1 MGEPNKVSLPPLPP
15 ALRPSDE
22 EDDGGSTPDDLN
34 LVNQYIDKHADDADE
49 DEDYEREQVRD
60 DLAKTVVGI
69 GSLAEVGP
77 GEHGASASGVEINNL
92 VNYLYIPSWNRISTT

>member
-49 DEDYEREQVRD
+49 DEDFEREQVRD

-77 GEHGASASGVEINNL
+77 REHGASASGVEINNL
-92 VNYLYIPSWNRISTT
+92 VNNLYIPSWNIISTP